1 MESRHEVGS
10 SADQLA
16 RALSSNRGQL
26 DSVRDREERLRRAEA
41 IERFGQYI
49 ELLREATTE
58 ELERYSF
65 KLEFADGR
73 WTLAEKEL
81 PALPKIGE
89 LVELADGGRWQVRGS
104 QLVPARPSGKPPREF
119 FVCAPAA

>member
-1 MESRHEVGS
+1 MGS

-26 DSVRDREERLRRAEA
+26 DSVKDREERVRRAEA
-41 IERFGQYI
+41 IERFGQYVD
-49 ELLREATTE
+49 LLREATAE
-58 ELERYSF
+58 ALSRYSF

-81 PALPKIGE
+81 PALPQIGE
-89 LVELADGGRWQVRGS
+89 LVELADGRRWQVRGS
-104 QLVPARPSGKPPREF
+104 QLVPARPAGKPPREF

>member
-1 MESRHEVGS
+1 MGS

-26 DSVRDREERLRRAEA
+26 DSVKDQEERLRRAEA
-41 IERFGQYI
+41 IERFGQYVD
-49 ELLREATTE
+49 LLREATAE
-58 ELERYSF
+58 QLARYSF

-73 WTLAEKEL
+73 WTLEEKEL
-81 PALPKIGE
+81 PALPQIGE
-89 LVELADGGRWQVRGS
+89 LVELADGRRWQVRGS